1 MAMRVVISDEDSIV
15 GWLYPGAFPEIPDP
29 PNDFVA
35 TPEFVDADF
44 SALWAAV
51 SADYDGR
58 DATTWESSH
67 CDVGVPHDAPDHV
80 TRVLPDLLS
89 ILAAIPDHERW
100 RIAEPWATKRL
111 GKRPNKD
118 ELALHKQLTRDL
130 CNLARQAITIDQM
143 VLLIPDSWVVR

>member
-15 GWLYPGAFPEIPDP
+15 GWLYPGTFSEIPDP
-29 PNDFVA
+29 PNAFVT
-35 TPEFVDADF
+35 TPELADADF

-58 DATTWESSH
+58 DATKSESSH

-80 TRVLPDLLS
+80 TRVSHDLLAV
-89 ILAAIPDHERW
+89 LAAIPDHERW
-100 RIAEPWATKRL
+100 HIAEPWATNRL

-130 CNLARQAITIDQM
+130 CNLARQAIELNQM
-143 VLLIPDSWVVR
+143 VLLIPDAWVVR